1 MKKVGKPVFFI
12 VAILIFALAYTSI
25 FGIYGENGDFKITYI
40 KGVSDIRWGID
51 IKGGVEATF
60 KPSGNVKATAEQMSA
75 AKSVIELRL
84 VTNNITD
91 YELYQDNDNGLIIVR
106 YPWKED
112 EENFDPS
119 TAIEELAATAK
130 LTFREGNSYTTQEYD
145 SNGELVYKT
154 PSGKTASHIY
164 LDGSSIKSA
173 SADYVQ
179 LENGG
184 KAQYIVSL
192 ELTDEGRKLFKEAT
206 TELSAKS
213 S

>member
-106 YPWKED
+106 YPWKE
-112 EENFDPS
+112 EARLLKSLPQLQSLPS
-119 TAIEELAATAK
+119 EKAIAIPHK
-130 LTFREGNSYTTQEYD
+130 NMILTVN
-145 SNGELVYKT
+145 
-154 PSGKTASHIY
+154 
-164 LDGSSIKSA
+164 
-173 SADYVQ
+173 
-179 LENGG
+179 
-184 KAQYIVSL
+184 
-192 ELTDEGRKLFKEAT
+192 
-206 TELSAKS
+206 
-213 S
+213 